1 MSLGAWRTSDIRRY
15 SLLFL
20 LFSGVCIFPVFLIA
34 HKSLFDIG
42 DGLTQFYVM
51 FIYTGRYIRELLGN
65 IFIRHVFEIPMW
77 DMTIGPGSDA
87 VVIGS
92 WPNDP
97 FDPLYWI
104 SALIPERFSEAAF
117 NIVLIFKMYIAGIVY
132 ILWVRSKGYSGNR
145 AVAGAMVYVF
155 SGAAM
160 VLVREPSFL
169 NMYSFFPLLLI
180 GTDRLWKDGRYKLYT
195 LTVAYCTLVSYYFT
209 YKMGMLIAAY
219 LVIRFFCE
227 EERSAGKLGRLLLRF
242 IPFTVAGILIGIGP
256 SIPAIYNLSK
266 LNRLSSQ
273 RHIGILDPGLLGKT
287 LLHFFSCDAPLGDT
301 LIGIS
306 SVVVIAVICLFV
318 GKREAKILK
327 ISALL
332 LIVSLALP
340 PVQSL
345 MNGFNYTAIRYFF
358 AIVLCCSYAV
368 TVGYEDLKLFASRV
382 FLYAVAASVL
392 ILVLCLIFADRLAVI
407 SSVSLLIAVLAVGGI
422 NICCRKK
429 DDIRDALYMAVI
441 LLTCLITTGSCFYV
455 LEKDVL
461 TILGSAYP
469 SLAESE
475 EVRLAAG
482 IQDPFSR
489 VDIVTADYADTMR
502 NSTMLTGIR
511 GFNFYH
517 SGADQEIEDY
527 YGYLGVLSSPSV
539 ANQTGIRGRSYLEIT
554 NGVSNVVISEESGS
568 IGAPY
573 PYRHVLSEGGYGVYS
588 ISSGSSM
595 VFFYDD
601 VIDKSSYE
609 AHDPV
614 ERETDLMY
622 TMVMEGAGA
631 IPSVHAED
639 HTRKEYD
646 VYCEGDIEISGNS
659 IRIGPQGGYMY
670 LDPGII
676 SDPQI
681 SICLEGYYGTP
692 KVYRIDI
699 ELMSQG
705 EIIAA
710 EHMSGYSDENTYYA
724 GVDTTVACFDSV
736 DGDID
741 RIRLHFAQ
749 EGEYRFDEIKIYT
762 RSREQLASSYDAF
775 YSHADIGDVSYEL
788 DGNRISIEASCDK
801 ERYLYIAVPYS
812 EGWHA
817 TVDGEEVPMIKAN
830 IAFMALPLMPGDHD
844 ITLSYVTPGLRL
856 GAAISAVSLLSFAG
870 YCFRDARRKKTSVH

>member
-1 MSLGAWRTSDIRRY
+1 MPLEAGRTSDIKRY
-15 SLLFL
+15 SLVFL
-20 LFSGVCIFPVFLIA
+20 LFLGVCIFPVFLIA

-42 DGLTQFYVM
+42 DGLTQFYVL
-51 FIYTGRYIRELLGN
+51 FIYTGRYIREIFSN
-65 IFIRHVFEIPMW
+65 IFVRHVFEIPMW
-77 DMTIGPGSDA
+77 DMTIGMGSDA
-87 VVIGS
+87 VVIGG

-117 NIVLIFKMYIAGIVY
+117 NTVLIIKMYMAGIFY
-132 ILWVRSKGYSGNR
+132 IFWVRSRGYRGNR

-169 NMYSFFPLLLI
+169 NMYSFFPLLLT

-219 LVIRFFCE
+219 CVIRFFCE
-227 EERSAGKLGRLLLRF
+227 EERSARRLGRLLLRF
-242 IPFTVAGILIGIGP
+242 VPFTIAGILIGIGP
-256 SIPAIYNLSK
+256 SIPGIYNLSK

-273 RHIGILDPGLLGKT
+273 RHIGISDPGLLGKT

-306 SVVVIAVICLFV
+306 SVVVIAVICIFA

-327 ISALL
+327 ISMLL
-332 LIVSLALP
+332 LVISLALP

-345 MNGFNYTAIRYFF
+345 MNGFNYAAIRYFF
-358 AIVLCCSYAV
+358 ALVLCCSYAV
-368 TVGYEDLKLFASRV
+368 TAGYDDIKLFTSKLFFFA
-382 FLYAVAASVL
+382 AAASVL
-392 ILVLCLIFADRLAVI
+392 ILVLCLMFADRLAVI
-407 SSVSLLIAVLAVGGI
+407 SSISLLIAVLFVGGI
-422 NICCRKK
+422 NRFCKK
-429 DDIRDALYMAVI
+429 RESMREASLMAVI
-441 LLTCLITTGSCFYV
+441 LMTCLITTGSCFYV

-461 TILGSAYP
+461 TDLGSAY
-469 SLAESE
+469 SHLAGSE
-475 EVRLAAG
+475 EVRLAADV
-482 IQDPFSR
+482 QEASSR
-489 VDIVTADYADTMR
+489 VDIVMADYADTVR
-502 NSTMLTGIR
+502 NSTMIAGVR

-517 SGADQEIEDY
+517 TNADQDLEDY
-527 YGYLGVLSSPSV
+527 YGSLGVLSSPSV
-539 ANQTGIRGRSYLEIT
+539 HNQTGIRGRSYLDIT
-554 NGVSNVVISEESGS
+554 NGVRSVVLSEEESS

-573 PYRHVLSEGGYGVYS
+573 QYEHVTSENGYGVYG

-601 VIDKSSYE
+601 VIGKYTYDS
-609 AHDPV
+609 HDPV

-622 TMVMEGAGA
+622 AMVVEGDGTT
-631 IPSVHAED
+631 SGSYAED
-639 HTRKEYD
+639 HTLLEYE
-646 VYCEGDIEISGNS
+646 VCCEGDIEINGDS
-659 IRIGPQGGYMY
+659 ILAGPQGGYVY
-670 LDPGII
+670 LDLGVI

-692 KVYRIDI
+692 GVYRIDI
-699 ELMSQG
+699 DLMSQG
-705 EIIAA
+705 EIIAT
-710 EHMSGYSDENTYYA
+710 EHMSGYSSDNIYYA

-736 DGDID
+736 EGDVDGV
-741 RIRLHFAQ
+741 RLHFAQ
-749 EGEYRFDEIKIYT
+749 DGEYRFDEIKIYT
-762 RSREQLASSYDAF
+762 RSQEQLASSYEAF
-775 YSHADIGDVSYEL
+775 YSHADIDDISYEIE
-788 DGNRISIEASCDK
+788 GNRISIGATCDR

-817 TVDGEEVPMIKAN
+817 TVDGEDVPIIKAN
-830 IAFMALPLMPGDHD
+830 VAFMALPLMPGDHD

-856 GAAISAVSLLSFAG
+856 GAVISAVSLLLFTG
-870 YCFRDARRKKTSVH
+870 YCCMDAGRKKTAVH